1 MRRRFDQ
8 PALRNHC
15 RPLRGESAEQVYIFA
30 NKTKDRARGPR
41 DASPNCAFRQ
51 INFLLLLRHR
61 WFHRARPFQ
70 VCRGLRP
77 PNRWLKVI
85 ENDGDRLIDWNL
97 PCAFLTWISN
107 FTKEQEI
114 KIRIP
119 ARYFH
124 ADSFIP
130 FYGDK
135 KTTRRSVE
143 LFCRSSGSVWRRS
156 RWSNSIQLSINHSRG
171 IYS

>member
-85 ENDGDRLIDWNL
+85 ENDDDRLIDWNL
-97 PCAFLTWISN
+97 PCAFYSLHEFRTS
-107 FTKEQEI
+107 
-114 KIRIP
+114 
-119 ARYFH
+119 
-124 ADSFIP
+124 
-130 FYGDK
+130 
-135 KTTRRSVE
+135 RRSKKLKSAYLHVISTPT
-143 LFCRSSGSVWRRS
+143 RSSLFTGTKKPRDD
-156 RWSNSIQLSINHSRG
+156 LSSCFADLADLSGDDRDDRTRFS
-171 IYS
+171 YL